1 MTDTWTYP
9 RCKAISVMD
18 GDSCRID
25 VDCGLHTHRIIIVRL
40 AHINAPELRD
50 EGGAAAR
57 DRLSELLL
65 GRDPLQVTTIRDRTE
80 KYGRMLAVITNADGI
95 DVGEQLVTEGLARPY
110 EGGRR

>member
-9 RCKAISVMD
+9 RSKAVSVRD
-18 GDSCRID
+18 GDTCTVD

-50 EGGAAAR
+50 EGGAASR
-57 DRLSELLL
+57 DRLAELLL
-65 GRDPLQVTTIRDRTE
+65 GRDPLVVTTIRDRTE
-80 KYGRMLAVITNADGI
+80 KYGRMLAVIVNVDG
-95 DVGEQLVTEGLARPY
+95 VNVAEQLIAEGLGRPY